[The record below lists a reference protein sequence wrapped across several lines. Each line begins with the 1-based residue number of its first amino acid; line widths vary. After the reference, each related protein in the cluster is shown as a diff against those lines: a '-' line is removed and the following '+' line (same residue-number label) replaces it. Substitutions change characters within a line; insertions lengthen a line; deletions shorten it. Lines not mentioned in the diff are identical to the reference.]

1 MIVRVSP
8 IRPKIRGAELRIGL
22 DKILSES
29 IITEHGALNG
39 ARNKGQTLITR
50 EGGVVVEN
58 VQTIGQGRVV
68 SVSEIVPDVLL
79 SSGTEM
85 HCTGL
90 AHRVHSCSYRSK
102 AGSGNVDAVEHLI
115 QQRRFS
121 AAARRVE
128 RFLQPIGEKVRCV
141 EV

>member
-1 MIVRVSP
+1 MIIRVSP
-8 IRPKIRGAELRIGL
+8 IRPKVRGVELRIRL
-22 DKILSES
+22 DKVFSES
-29 IITEHGALNG
+29 IIAEHSALNC
-39 ARNKGQTLITR
+39 ARNKGQTLITG

-58 VQTIGQGRVV
+58 VQTVGQGRVV
-68 SVSEIVPDVLL
+68 SVSEIVPEVLL

-90 AHRVHSCSYRSK
+90 GHRVHSCSYRSK
-102 AGSGNVDAVEHLI
+102 TSSGDVDAVEHLI

-128 RFLQPIGEKVRCV
+128 CFLQAVGEEARCI
-141 EV
+141 